1 MTKQL
6 YAPSV
11 VQIQALFPLHRLNER
26 VLVYVTGQ
34 CALEQYNGAEQLI
47 TAGEN
52 DSDILYLIKGRA
64 LIRDDAQNVQ
74 TVEAGSRRA
83 QYPLSGKSPH
93 KIDVC
98 TQGAST
104 VLRAPRE
111 MIGNVAQLREPG
123 EAGVQPVE
131 MEATDP
137 KLGAYIELQKSIRE
151 GQLELPTMPDIATR
165 IAKVVNNPDTD
176 SLDIAKVIQADP
188 SIAARIISAVN
199 SAAYRGGQVIDTL
212 PDAVTRL
219 GRAVTHN
226 LVMSFALGNLFKS
239 DNVQLQKMML
249 TLRRHSAKV
258 AAICHQLARLN
269 SGFSP
274 DHALLAGLVHD
285 IGAVPIISA
294 AHTHP
299 ELAGDPERLTQIV
312 RRLQGELGAAV
323 LHKWQFDDEFVNI
336 ARHADHWMIDE
347 DDRPSYLDLV
357 IIAQLHSFIGTA
369 YGRTLPRLDLVPSF
383 HKLTI
388 GGLSP
393 RQSLAVLDQAEG
405 EIRAVES
412 LLSAG

>member
-1 MTKQL
+1 
-6 YAPSV
+6 
-11 VQIQALFPLHRLNER
+11 
-26 VLVYVTGQ
+26 
-34 CALEQYNGAEQLI
+34 LI
-47 TAGEN
+47 TAGQS

-64 LIRDDAQNVQ
+64 LIRDDAQNDQ

-83 QYPLSGKSPH
+83 RYPLSGKMPH
-93 KIDVC
+93 KINVF

-111 MIGNVAQLREPG
+111 MIGNVAQLLEPS
-123 EAGVQPVE
+123 ATDVQPE
-131 MEATDP
+131 ETDDTNP
-137 KLGAYIELQKSIRE
+137 EQGAYSEFRRSLRE
-151 GQLELPTMPDIATR
+151 GQLELPTMPDIAMR

-176 SLDIAKVIQADP
+176 SDDIAKVIQADP

-199 SAAYRGGQVIDTL
+199 SAAYRGGQAIETL

-226 LVMSFALGNLFKS
+226 LVTSFALGNLFKS
-239 DNVQLQKMML
+239 DNVQLQKMMS

-258 AAICHQLARLN
+258 AAICHELARLN

-294 AHTHP
+294 ARSHP
-299 ELAGDPERLTQIV
+299 EVAGDPERLTQII
-312 RRLQGELGAAV
+312 LSMQGELGAVV
-323 LHKWQFDDEFVNI
+323 LRSWQFDAEFVNI

-412 LLSAG
+412 LLAAG